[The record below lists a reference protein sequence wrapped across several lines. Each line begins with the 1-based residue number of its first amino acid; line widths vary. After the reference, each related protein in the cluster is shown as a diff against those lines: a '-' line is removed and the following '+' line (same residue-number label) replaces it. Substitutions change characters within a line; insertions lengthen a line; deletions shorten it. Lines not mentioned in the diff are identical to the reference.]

1 MEKLSDP
8 RQRLKMTDDYV
19 YVDAD
24 TGQPVNVPQQKANAP
39 YIPSGQT
46 QRIDKADILDKIRPD
61 AIIEVIRHKLQGE
74 EYNQET
80 KKWVP
85 NPAFKDFSL
94 TKIGAEQIANL
105 MLSVSSQNVSISNL
119 KDREIKERVLSIAKT
134 AQYMALENWV
144 EYGIKRKSQ
153 FYFIHEIVFSNS
165 LVVLKQPEGEGIRRL
180 IAGTIQESRVYSSNE
195 EKESKLLGLF
205 RRRK

>member
-1 MEKLSDP
+1 MAE
-8 RQRLKMTDDYV
+8 DYV

-24 TGQPVNVPQQKANAP
+24 TGKQVNVPNQSSQA
-39 YIPSGQT
+39 YIPSGAT
-46 QRIDKADILDKIRPD
+46 QKTDKADILDKIRPD
-61 AIIEVIRHKLQGE
+61 AIIEIIRHKLQGDV
-74 EYNQET
+74 YDVN
-80 KKWVP
+80 KKEWVN
-85 NPAFKDFSL
+85 NPDFKDFAL
-94 TKIGAEQIANL
+94 TKVGAEQIANL
-105 MLSVSSQNVSISNL
+105 MLGVSSQNVSLSNL
-119 KDREIKERVLSIAKT
+119 KDREIKERCLSIAKT

-180 IAGTIQESRVYSSNE
+180 ISGTIQENRVYSSNE
-195 EKESKLLGLF
+195 DKEKRLLGMF